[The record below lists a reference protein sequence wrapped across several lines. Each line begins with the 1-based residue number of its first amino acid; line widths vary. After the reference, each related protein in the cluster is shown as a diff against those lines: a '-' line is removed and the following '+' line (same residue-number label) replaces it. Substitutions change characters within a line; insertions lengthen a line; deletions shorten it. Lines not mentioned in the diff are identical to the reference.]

1 MVVVIKKLTHPY
13 SLTHKNYKQKYMEFF
28 FLCVGFRER
37 ERERETFSEFL
48 KVFFFIIFLLFYDF
62 PQFFLP
68 ISLFFTCFLS
78 IFFSK
83 RGEGVFIGEMRKW
96 EASISVTCYTCASHP
111 WQGASLFMISG
122 LIFVQLFGGLSKLR
136 FLQTLNSRKT
146 LDV

>member
-1 MVVVIKKLTHPY
+1 MG
-13 SLTHKNYKQKYMEFF
+13 
-28 FLCVGFRER
+28 FLER
-37 ERERETFSEFL
+37 EERE
-48 KVFFFIIFLLFYDF
+48 KFFRISRLIFLEF
-62 PQFFLP
+62 PHFFLP

-136 FLQTLNSRKT
+136 FLRILYEQKV